1 MSGEGAQGQPAAVVE
16 EMETEAGVQAE
27 TGAGNRLKLSV
38 CIPCYNEEAIIE
50 ASYRRVRD
58 TCEAQGVEYEII
70 FGNDGSGD
78 RTLAMLEAIARADPR
93 VRVTSHF
100 PNRGAGYTYREMFEA
115 ARGEIVIQMDCDL
128 AMPAEV
134 VVPAFLEELKR
145 ADVAVGSRYVGI
157 KADYPLKR
165 RVFSTGY
172 RMLTKMLFHM
182 DVVDTQTGFI
192 GFYRKI
198 LPSLDLKSDGFELL
212 VEFIAQANAAGFRVS
227 EVGLP
232 WFHDT
237 TSGETD
243 VWSESVKMLT
253 GTLRVKRR
261 FDKLKK
267 EKSRAA

>member
-1 MSGEGAQGQPAAVVE
+1 MSVV
-16 EMETEAGVQAE
+16 V
-27 TGAGNRLKLSV
+27 
-38 CIPCYNEEAIIE
+38 PCYNEEAIIE
-50 ASYRRVRD
+50 ASYRRIKD
-58 TCEAQGVEYEII
+58 TCEAQGVSYEII

-78 RTLAMLEAIARADPR
+78 ATLAKLEAIAVADPA
-93 VRVTSHF
+93 VRITSHF
-100 PNRGAGYTYREMFEA
+100 PNRGAGFTYREMYSA
-115 ARGEIVIQMDCDL
+115 SRGEIIIQLDCDL
-128 AMPAEV
+128 AMPVEV
-134 VVPAFLEELKR
+134 AIPTFLGTLEE

-165 RVFSTGY
+165 RIFSKGY
-172 RMLTKMLFHM
+172 TVLTRLLFHL

-192 GFYRKI
+192 GFHRKI
-198 LPSLDLKSDGFELL
+198 LSSFELGADGFELL
-212 VEFIAQANAAGFRVS
+212 VEFIAQAHAAGFKVV

-261 FDKLKK
+261 M
-267 EKSRAA
+267 SRQQHEQRTAA